1 MPCRTEVVV
10 VRDRWAR
17 LERHAAARCRGRVEE
32 RKREGATARVYW
44 ETPGSLKEAEYNNT
58 LP

>member
-1 MPCRTEVVV
+1 M

-32 RKREGATARVYW
+32 RKREGATARVLQGNSQL
-44 ETPGSLKEAEYNNT
+44 PKRSRVNNT
-58 LP
+58 LA

>member
-1 MPCRTEVVV
+1 M